1 MSFLSFLS
9 LWFSLGFLINDIK
22 TLRFCCPLKLL
33 MTSNARARVRLRGF
47 EVAKKGE
54 DPTVDERNPAK
65 QLIWLISHYLQ
76 LFLHPRWLAGFLK
89 HQQYHPRFFESSSL
103 IYYQFNSFIPLL
115 KGFHMFHL
123 SQVVQISS
131 IDSMNTKKNG
141 TTSFKGLFL
150 KFSKGQCP
158 KRQERWRQFL
168 LAKLTSLQKI
178 LLMEE
183 ILHQLIW

>member
-1 MSFLSFLS
+1 
-9 LWFSLGFLINDIK
+9 
-22 TLRFCCPLKLL
+22 

-131 IDSMNTKKNG
+131 IDSMNTKKTEPLPSRGCFWNSPKVSVQKG
-141 TTSFKGLFL
+141 RNVGGNFCSPNWHLYKKYCWWKKSCTSWYGKYPMIYRVLYIPGGAGFL
-150 KFSKGQCP
+150 PSTVSQY
-158 KRQERWRQFL
+158 L
-168 LAKLTSLQKI
+168 KLGKL
-178 LLMEE
+178 
-183 ILHQLIW
+183 